1 VAKQKIKLYN
11 SKSLLLVLISIVFIL
26 HSNSGW
32 SASLTGQVF
41 AVKSGELIT
50 VSESSNQF
58 REIQL
63 IGIDSPPV
71 NTPTGRLSR
80 RHLHMLL
87 AGKFVT
93 IVYQSINQKGMILG
107 RVFRGGADMNLRMI
121 EAGQAQVSMDAKMEQ
136 KVHKS
141 YLSAQKTSQ
150 SRGLGIWQKPPN

>member
-1 VAKQKIKLYN
+1 
-11 SKSLLLVLISIVFIL
+11 
-26 HSNSGW
+26 
-32 SASLTGQVF
+32 
-41 AVKSGELIT
+41 
-50 VSESSNQF
+50 
-58 REIQL
+58 
-63 IGIDSPPV
+63 
-71 NTPTGRLSR
+71 
-80 RHLHMLL
+80 MLL

-136 KVHKS
+136 KVLKR